1 MDRDKYLRLFVD
13 EARENVRELGQELL
27 VCERLAKVDDTES
40 DEKRRNS
47 FDAVFRA
54 AHSIK
59 GMAASMGF
67 ENTTTLAHVL
77 EDLAEVGRNGGRLE
91 PTDFDLLL
99 EAGDAIETAID
110 RIAEGGTEGEATDLV
125 HRVKARLERSASGRV
140 AIPKQPIEP
149 SVPSQAKSSNE
160 AALVV
165 TMDVDAPLPAVRAFM
180 LHRTLSGID
189 GFEHSEPGPDLIKS
203 GAFLPGP
210 IRFFFTASVDRE
222 AAEKAAREAQGVAS
236 ATFDVEPPADDA
248 EDPVAAS
255 GREERKENVE
265 AERTVRVR
273 TAMLDELIDSV
284 GELLLT
290 RSKLRVLAERYEEPE
305 MHDLVDEIE
314 RLTRDLHD
322 RVVSARMTPLSYI
335 TDRFPRVVRDLARQ
349 LDKSVDFEIEGVDIE
364 LDRAILDE
372 LSAPLLHILR
382 NSMDHA
388 HEGDGAREQAGKDR
402 AMKLRLVAQRDRDRV
417 LLVIEDDGGGIDAQA
432 VGRRAE
438 ERGLVTEAE
447 RLAMSERELLE
458 LICAPGLS
466 TRQEVTQTSGRGV
479 GMDVVKATLERMG
492 GALLIESVEG
502 RFTRMTL
509 DLPLTV
515 AIIQVLVVEAGDQ
528 HPRDAFAVPVGRVDQ
543 ALDLVSLPVRA
554 ARGRFH
560 VEVRGDLIPL
570 YDLSKELGFTDA
582 ARHDTGT
589 AIVLGRQDAFTA
601 FRVEGVVGQEEV
613 VVKPLGPP
621 LSDFPYL
628 TGAALLA
635 DGRTAFILD
644 PTQLVRAGSNTA
656 GDDLPAI
663 SSVA

>member
-27 VCERLAKVDDTES
+27 VCERLAKVDDSES
-40 DEKRRNS
+40 DAKRRES

-67 ENTTTLAHVL
+67 DNTTTLAHVL
-77 EDLAEVGRNGGRLE
+77 EDLAEVGRNGGRLDA
-91 PTDFDLLL
+91 TDFDLLL

-110 RIAEGGTEGEATDLV
+110 RIAEGGSEGEATDLV
-125 HRVKARLERSASGRV
+125 LRVKARLERSASGRV
-140 AIPKQPIEP
+140 VIPAQPVEASGPQLP
-149 SVPSQAKSSNE
+149 SPSHQ

-165 TMDVDAPLPAVRAFM
+165 TMDAEAPLPAVRAFM
-180 LHRTLSGID
+180 LHRTLSGLE
-189 GFEHSEPGPDLIKS
+189 GFQHSEPGPDAIKS
-203 GAFLPGP
+203 GAFLPGA
-210 IRFFFTASVDRE
+210 IRFFFAQSADRAAIEKTAG
-222 AAEKAAREAQGVAS
+222 EAQGVAS
-236 ATFDVEPPADDA
+236 ATFDVEAPVEESEDHAPAA
-248 EDPVAAS
+248 
-255 GREERKENVE
+255 REERKEGGE

-349 LDKSVDFEIEGVDIE
+349 LDKAVDFEIEGVDIE

-372 LSAPLLHILR
+372 LSAPLLHLLR
-382 NSMDHA
+382 NSVDHA
-388 HEGDGAREQAGKDR
+388 HEGDAARVAAGKD
-402 AMKLRLVAQRDRDRV
+402 ASMKLRLVAQRDRDRV

-432 VGRRAE
+432 VGKRAE

-492 GALLIESVEG
+492 GALLIESEEG
-502 RFTRMTL
+502 RFTRITL

-515 AIIQVLVVEAGDQ
+515 AIIQVLVVEAGEME
-528 HPRDAFAVPVGRVDQ
+528 PRDAFAVPVGRVDQ
-543 ALDLVSLPVRA
+543 ALDLISLPVRA

-644 PTQLVRAGSNTA
+644 PTQLVKAGSTQA
-656 GDDLPAI
+656 GDDSPAI